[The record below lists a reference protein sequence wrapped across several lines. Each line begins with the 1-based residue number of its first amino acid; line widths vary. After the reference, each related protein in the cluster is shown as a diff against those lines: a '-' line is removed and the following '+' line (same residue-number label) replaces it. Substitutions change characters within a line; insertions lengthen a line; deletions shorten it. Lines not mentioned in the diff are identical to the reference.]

1 MPKRQLPLANNTES
15 ILVCLVI
22 AAAAFLTVAF
32 ATRLASLSLL
42 LIADSACLLIAGRA
56 AGMRRSDGWRGEL
69 RGVAAYLAMLTAY
82 TMLGAALV
90 GYPLHWLHN
99 DASLGV
105 VLTISAAS
113 VLVLL
118 VLWRVWPAFGLT
130 AMDARHRHMSIGR
143 TQRPQGYLAAA
154 WQLTANNEVF
164 FGHGLLVSLA
174 LFVLAQ
180 GALALSGWGA
190 PIAPDVR
197 PAMLAA
203 YAALVLPLTWV
214 VVQRAAIALLIDG
227 RRLRA
232 DHAPIVDASVLPA
245 MDVKTPLPEIAPA
258 DFGTGDLDA
267 MLLRCVRAGQ
277 TQLALAALA
286 HGANPNCVPPA
297 DDRDQRSAL
306 VLAALN
312 PDIRLLRGF
321 IARGAD
327 LQRVHA
333 GLPALIAA
341 TRDSSE
347 GRADAVMT
355 LLTNGA
361 DANCA
366 DADGNTPL
374 HFAALSTKPIVAAL
388 LCDAGAYLDSVNREG
403 QTPLARASEAA
414 NWELVR
420 FLLERGAKPEVGQAQ
435 PALIAAAMIDEDDP
449 QGVKLLLKRKVR
461 VDARDALQR
470 TALMTAALHGHAEIA
485 RTLIEAGAHLDVADV
500 HGTTALMEAARADA
514 PGVLDILIPLRPPP
528 DAIDHAGRSALT
540 IAAQS
545 LRSGEETVRRLLA
558 FGISRQLAA
567 KDGRRAV
574 DFAAAAGRW
583 NIVALIDPDYPRP
596 SNLQGASAA
605 PTAMDS
611 PEHLL
616 DALRF
621 GHWQIVER
629 FSGGVRQWQPAT
641 LAQLFAE
648 LIAHADA
655 APRRWLLDHGLDANA
670 SLHGMPLLQHAL
682 AQLPAALAAAHDL
695 VDAGAQ
701 AAGGDGLT
709 QICAAAAAAEQPQ
722 ADLEAFALRILELG
736 AEKFRA
742 DRDGRTPLAQ
752 ALANGWL
759 RLCETLLAQGADPQ
773 ARDRRGRTPLFA
785 ALSAAEPAREES
797 IKLLLRAG
805 ADPEVRAANN
815 ETPLGLA
822 LARGHANLQRWLN
835 WPGWKLPH
843 RPLRAT
849 DAIAAASAGDAEA
862 VGKLLE
868 LGLPVD
874 AVDGFGASPLLHA
887 AGRGY
892 ADVATLLLDR
902 GANPAHAASD
912 GATALSAAVAARQKP
927 IVDLLLARGA
937 GIDQPLAGGGTA
949 LMAAAGRG
957 DIEMAGAL
965 LTHRARADA
974 ADAHGMCALHAAAQF
989 AFAGGDAQRARRVV
1003 EMLLDAGALVDAR
1016 NADGQ
1021 TALLVLLGAHAP
1033 PRSGA
1038 DQKALLGLLEVL
1050 RERGARIDVQ
1060 DERGVGP
1067 LHACAMH
1074 GLLLPARALL
1084 AAGADRSC
1092 RDLLERT
1099 PREVAHRLGFVDV
1112 AAEIAGDPGRRWA
1125 I

>member
-1 MPKRQLPLANNTES
+1 MPKRQLPLANNTGS
-15 ILVCLVI
+15 TLVCLVI

-32 ATRLASLSLL
+32 TARFASLSLL

-56 AGMRRSDGWRGEL
+56 AGMRRRDGWRGEL
-69 RGVAAYLAMLTAY
+69 RGVAAYLAMLTAD

-90 GYPLHWLHN
+90 GYPLHWLRN

-105 VLTISAAS
+105 ALTVSAAS
-113 VLVLL
+113 VLGLL

-130 AMDARHRHMSIGR
+130 AMDARHRHMRIGR

-174 LFVLAQ
+174 LFVLTQ

-190 PIAPDVR
+190 PIAPGAR
-197 PAMLAA
+197 PAMLGV
-203 YAALVLPLTWV
+203 YAALVLPLTWI
-214 VVQRAAIALLIDG
+214 VVQRAAIALLIDS

-232 DHAPIVDASVLPA
+232 DCTPRTDAASPPMASAMPPPESVS
-245 MDVKTPLPEIAPA
+245 A
-258 DFGTGDLDA
+258 DLGYGDLDA
-267 MLLRCVRAGQ
+267 MLLRCARAGQ
-277 TQLALAALA
+277 TQLALSALA

-297 DDRDQRSAL
+297 GDRDQRSAL

-321 IARGAD
+321 IAKGAD
-327 LQRVHA
+327 LQRAHA

-347 GRADAVMT
+347 GRPDAVMT

-388 LCDAGAYLDSVNREG
+388 LCDAGACLDSVNREG
-403 QTPLARASEAA
+403 QTPLARASQAA
-414 NWELVR
+414 NWDLVR
-420 FLLERGAKPEVGQAQ
+420 FLLERGAKPEVGQSQ
-435 PALIAAAMIDEDDP
+435 PALIAAATIDEDDS

-485 RTLIEAGAHLDVADV
+485 RVLIEAGARLDAADV

-514 PGVLDILIPLRPPP
+514 HRVLDILIPLRPPP
-528 DAIDHAGRSALT
+528 DAVDHAGRSALM

-596 SNLQGASAA
+596 STLQGASVV
-605 PTAMDS
+605 PTTMDS

-621 GHWQIVER
+621 GHWQIVEK
-629 FSGGVRQWQPAT
+629 FSGSVRHWQQAT

-648 LIAHADA
+648 LITHADA

-670 SLHGMPLLQHAL
+670 SLHGMPLLRHAL
-682 AQLPAALAAAHDL
+682 AQLPAALAAASDL

-709 QICAAAAAAEQPQ
+709 QICAAAAEQPQ

-759 RLCETLLAQGADPQ
+759 RLCEALLAQGADPQ
-773 ARDRRGRTPLFA
+773 ARDRCGRTPLFA

-815 ETPLGLA
+815 ETPLGLV
-822 LARGHANLQRWLN
+822 LARGHTNLQRWLN

-843 RPLRAT
+843 RPLRAV

-868 LGLPVD
+868 LGLPAD
-874 AVDGFGASPLLHA
+874 AVDGFGASPLLHS
-887 AGRGY
+887 AGRGH

-912 GATALSAAVAARQKP
+912 GATALSAAVAARQKTV
-927 IVDLLLARGA
+927 VDLLLARGA
-937 GIDQPLAGGGTA
+937 RIDQPLAGGGTA

-965 LTHRARADA
+965 LAHSAKADA

-989 AFAGGDAQRARRVV
+989 AFAGGDAQKARRVF
-1003 EMLLDAGALVDAR
+1003 EMLLDAGAPVDAR

-1112 AAEIAGDPGRRWA
+1112 AAEIAGESGRRWA

>member
-15 ILVCLVI
+15 TLVCLVI
-22 AAAAFLTVAF
+22 ATAAFLTVAF

-42 LIADSACLLIAGRA
+42 LIADSACLLIVGRA
-56 AGMRRSDGWRGEL
+56 AGMRRSDGWRSEL
-69 RGVAAYLAMLTAY
+69 RGVAAYLAMLAAY
-82 TMLGAALV
+82 TALGAALV
-90 GYPLHWLHN
+90 GYPLHWLRN
-99 DASLGV
+99 DVSLGV

-130 AMDARHRHMSIGR
+130 AMDARHRHMSNGR
-143 TQRPQGYLAAA
+143 TQRPLNYLAAA
-154 WQLTANNEVF
+154 SQLTANNEVF

-174 LFVLAQ
+174 LFALTQ

-190 PIAPDVR
+190 PIAPAAR
-197 PAMLAA
+197 PAMLFA
-203 YAALVLPLTWV
+203 YAVLVLPFTWL
-214 VVQRAAIALLIDG
+214 VVQRAAIALLIDS

-232 DHAPIVDASVLPA
+232 DRTARTDAASSSMESAISPSENVSADLSGDP
-245 MDVKTPLPEIAPA
+245 DVT
-258 DFGTGDLDA
+258 
-267 MLLRCVRAGQ
+267 LLRCVRAGQ
-277 TQLALAALA
+277 TQPALAALA
-286 HGANPNCVPPA
+286 HGADPNCVPPA

-321 IARGAD
+321 IAKGAD
-327 LQRVHA
+327 LQRAHA

-347 GRADAVMT
+347 GRPDAVMT

-374 HFAALSTKPIVAAL
+374 HFAALSMKPIVAAL
-388 LCDAGAYLDSVNREG
+388 LCDAGACLDSVNREG
-403 QTPLARASEAA
+403 QTPLARASKAA

-420 FLLERGAKPEVGQAQ
+420 FLLERGAKPEVGQSQ

-485 RTLIEAGAHLDVADV
+485 RALIEAGARLDAADV

-514 PGVLDILIPLRPPP
+514 HRVLDVLIPLRPPP
-528 DAIDHAGRSALT
+528 DAIDHAGRSALA

-596 SNLQGASAA
+596 STLQGASVAPAA
-605 PTAMDS
+605 VDS

-621 GHWQIVER
+621 GHWQIVEK
-629 FSGGVRQWQPAT
+629 FSGSVRHWQPAT
-641 LAQLFAE
+641 LAQLCAE
-648 LIAHADA
+648 LITHPNA
-655 APRRWLLDHGLDANA
+655 APRRWLLDHGLDANV
-670 SLHGMPLLQHAL
+670 SLHGVPLLRHAL
-682 AQLPAALAAAHDL
+682 AQLPAALAAANDL

-701 AAGGDGLT
+701 AAGGDAVT
-709 QICAAAAAAEQPQ
+709 QICAASAVAEQPQ
-722 ADLEAFALRILELG
+722 ADLEALALRILELG

-759 RLCETLLAQGADPQ
+759 RLCEALLAQGADPQ
-773 ARDRRGRTPLFA
+773 ARDRCGRTPLFA

-843 RPLRAT
+843 RSLRAT
-849 DAIAAASAGDAEA
+849 DVIAAASAGDVEA

-868 LGLPVD
+868 LGLPAD

-887 AGRGY
+887 AGRGH
-892 ADVATLLLDR
+892 ADVVTLLLDR
-902 GANPAHAASD
+902 GANPAHAAND
-912 GATALSAAVAARQKP
+912 GATALSAAVAARQKTV
-927 IVDLLLARGA
+927 VDLLLARGA
-937 GIDQPLAGGGTA
+937 GIDQPLSGGGTA

-965 LTHRARADA
+965 LAHSAKVEA
-974 ADAHGMCALHAAAQF
+974 ADVHGMCALHAAAQF
-989 AFAGGDAQRARRVV
+989 AFAGGDAQNARRVF
-1003 EMLLDAGALVDAR
+1003 EMLLDAGAPVDAR

-1021 TALLVLLGAHAP
+1021 TALLILLGAHAP

-1067 LHACAMH
+1067 LHACSMH

-1112 AAEIAGDPGRRWA
+1112 AAEIAGEAGRRWA